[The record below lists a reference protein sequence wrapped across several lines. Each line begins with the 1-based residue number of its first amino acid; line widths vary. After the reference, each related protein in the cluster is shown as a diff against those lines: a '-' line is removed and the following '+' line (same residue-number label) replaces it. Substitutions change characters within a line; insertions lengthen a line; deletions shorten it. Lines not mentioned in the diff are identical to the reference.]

1 MLLMAIG
8 VLLGSS
14 PHTWRIPIEFHQNLP
29 ADRIISTYVENTSV
43 NLIIFIAYKDHL
55 HIRGEYTTFSSKELG
70 YMGSSPHTW
79 RIQLSVIS
87 MILTERIISTYVEN
101 TCILGL
107 LSCTFKD
114 HLHIRGEYSNG

>member
-1 MLLMAIG
+1 M
-8 VLLGSS
+8 
-14 PHTWRIPIEFHQNLP
+14 
-29 ADRIISTYVENTSV
+29 ENTFDSLKDSGV
-43 NLIIFIAYKDHL
+43 SEDHL